1 MFLNNFL
8 IKNHTFGIKTS
19 PLCSFCNLSNKT
31 PFHIFYESECVKYL
45 WSDLV
50 QCFQNNLVLSTSTP
64 QTIISGILDSATTGS
79 IFKINKIFI
88 TFYLYLCYVCYK
100 CVSPEKVHKFE

>member
-8 IKNHTFGIKTS
+8 IKNHTFGIKTC

>member
-1 MFLNNFL
+1 MFYFL
-8 IKNHTFGIKTS
+8 IKNHTFGIKAF

-31 PFHIFYESECVKYL
+31 PFHIFYEYEHVKYL

-50 QCFQNNLVLSTSTP
+50 QCFQNNLILSFFTP
-64 QTIISGILDSATTGS
+64 QTTISGIFDSATTGS

-88 TFYLYLCYVCYK
+88 TFYLYLCYK
-100 CVSPEKVHKFE
+100 CISPEKVHKFE